1 MKLSAL
7 AEAIGLECPQGGD
20 REIIGLNS
28 LKDASS
34 SEVSFL
40 EKAAYVKELTLTKA
54 AAVLVSKDLAEHV
67 PEGTIALLTD
77 EPYLTLAYAT
87 KVFAP
92 AVIETEGSDAVVGEG
107 VHIAPGVYLGKGSVI
122 GSNVTILPNTF
133 IGDNV
138 RIGDNTIIHANVNIY
153 RDCEVG
159 ANCIIH
165 AGTVVGSDGFGFAPT
180 RMGEFVKIYQNGNV
194 VVEDDVELGANCAI
208 DRAVFGTTRIKKG
221 AKVDNLVHF
230 GHNVE
235 LGEHSAIAGQCGF
248 AGSTTLGRNTI
259 MGGQCAV
266 NGHLTVAPFNQFA
279 GRSVIT
285 RSIQESKKTFGGFPI
300 MEQRSWLKLQ
310 AKLAKLLK

>member
-1 MKLSAL
+1 MKLSVL
-7 AEAIGLECPQGGD
+7 AERLGLECTHEGD
-20 REIIGLNS
+20 REISGLNS
-28 LKDASS
+28 LKDATS

-40 EKAAYVKELTLTKA
+40 EKAAYVKDLAATNA
-54 AAVLVSKDLAEHV
+54 AAVFVSKELAEHV
-67 PEGTIALLTD
+67 PEGTVALITD
-77 EPYLTLAYAT
+77 QPYLTLAHAT
-87 KVFAP
+87 KAFAP
-92 AVIETEGSDAVVGEG
+92 AVIETAGPDAVVGEG
-107 VHIAPGVYLGKGSVI
+107 THISAGVYLGKGSVV

-138 RIGDNTIIHANVNIY
+138 RIGDNTIIYANVNVY

-159 ANCIIH
+159 SNCIIH

-180 RMGEFVKIYQNGNV
+180 RLGEFVKIYQNGNV
-194 VVEDDVELGANCAI
+194 VIEDDVELGANCAI

-266 NGHLTVAPFNQFA
+266 NGHLHVAPFNQFA
-279 GRSVIT
+279 GRSVVT
-285 RSIQESKKTFGGFPI
+285 KSIKESKKVFGGFPI
-300 MEQRSWLKLQ
+300 MEQKSWLKLQ